1 MTPAQLEV
9 IKSLPPGL
17 LRISRGLNL
26 MLSVR
31 CCMEDKASCSACSSK
46 DFNSLISTNSATLAP
61 LEILLGSMLVPWGTS
76 LVMNRLLVF
85 AGSSHGSC
93 WTPLLKSLKQS
104 WLCFLWDPSF
114 GLCAH
119 GQDLPTWQLHCG
131 NLGYVPRQAVGHLHR
146 AEKIVTASS
155 KLMFPW
161 GQEENQGY

>member
-9 IKSLPPGL
+9 IKSLLPGL
-17 LRISRGLNL
+17 LQVSWGFNL
-26 MLSVR
+26 MYSVR
-31 CCMEDKASCSACSSK
+31 CCMENKASCSASSSK
-46 DFNSLISTNSATLAP
+46 DFYFLISTNSAILAP
-61 LEILLGSMLVPWGTS
+61 LEILLGDMPMPWGTS

-104 WLCFLWDPSF
+104 WLCFLWDLSF
-114 GLCAH
+114 GPCAQ
-119 GQDLPTWQLHCG
+119 GQCLPTWQLHCL

-146 AEKIVTASS
+146 AEKIVTASN

-161 GQEENQGY
+161 GKEEN